1 MLHAARLRLAAV
13 VAPVLLLAGCS
24 RSPGDDRWFPL
35 AEGHVW
41 TYRVTLSHEGPAERV
56 REQLTLRTRGAG
68 TVGGER
74 AWRRRSDSGV
84 DYWLRVDDS
93 GIFRVASKSDIQREP
108 RLDEAPRYV
117 LRKPYAVGT
126 QWETPT
132 TAYVLQRRN
141 EFPQTQYQ
149 RNLSI
154 PMVFRI
160 EAVDQHVKT
169 PLREFDGC
177 LLVVGRAQLRIFV
190 DAQGAWR
197 ESPMTHREWYCPGV
211 GLVRLEREELSAS
224 KLLNGGTLTLELTA
238 WR

>member
-1 MLHAARLRLAAV
+1 MSGTRLAIALVAV
-13 VAPVLLLAGCS
+13 GVAACGGSAGE
-24 RSPGDDRWFPL
+24 DRWFPL

-41 TYRVTLSHEGPAERV
+41 TYRVTLAHEGPSERR
-56 REQLTLRTRGAG
+56 REQLTMRTRGAE
-68 TVGGER
+68 TIAGGR

-84 DYWLRVDDS
+84 DYWLRADDT
-93 GIFRVASKSDIQREP
+93 GIYRVATKSDIERDP
-108 RLDEAPRYV
+108 KLDESPRYV

-126 QWETPT
+126 QWEAPT

-149 RNLSI
+149 RNHNV
-154 PMVFRI
+154 PMHYRI
-160 EAVDQHVKT
+160 EAIGQRVTT

-177 LLVVGRAQLRIFV
+177 LFVVGRADLRVFV

-197 ESPMTHREWYCPGV
+197 ESPLTTREWYCPDV

>member
-1 MLHAARLRLAAV
+1 
-13 VAPVLLLAGCS
+13 
-24 RSPGDDRWFPL
+24 
-35 AEGHVW
+35 
-41 TYRVTLSHEGPAERV
+41 
-56 REQLTLRTRGAG
+56 
-68 TVGGER
+68 
-74 AWRRRSDSGV
+74 
-84 DYWLRVDDS
+84 
-93 GIFRVASKSDIQREP
+93 
-108 RLDEAPRYV
+108 
-117 LRKPYAVGT
+117 VGT

-154 PMVFRI
+154 PMAFRI